1 MDLRGNWKT
10 CDSFMEFLV
19 EHAERDVSDVSRI
32 DIAGFRNELAGK
44 LSTDTV
50 NRLRTSI

>member
-10 CDSFMEFLV
+10 SDSFMEFLV

-32 DIAGFRNELAGK
+32 DIVGFRRELAGK

-50 NRLRTSI
+50 NRLGNSI